1 MPAEPSLLNSVE
13 PIATFR
19 FGVAVGNNRDF
30 VGMFTECKLPD
41 VEWEIQELKEGGRND
56 YIHQLPGQRKA
67 SRVTLKHG
75 LTKQFIL
82 LDWYSQMMSE
92 NFQDYMKTVTIS
104 LVDSQGHTVM
114 TWNLQNAYPVKV
126 TWPEL
131 KTGDNTVA
139 IQTLELACGRV
150 EFERGS

>member
-1 MPAEPSLLNSVE
+1 VPAEPSLLNSLE

-19 FGVAVGNNRDF
+19 FGVTVDNSGDF

-41 VEWEIQELKEGGRND
+41 VEWEIEEIKEGGRND
-56 YIHQLPGQRKA
+56 FIHQLHGQRKA

-82 LDWYSQMMSE
+82 LDWYSKMMSE
-92 NFQDYMKTVTIS
+92 DFQGYMKTVTINM
-104 LVDSQGHTVM
+104 LDSQGHTVM
-114 TWNLQNAYPVKV
+114 TWNLHNAYPVKV

-131 KTGDNTVA
+131 KTSDNTVA